1 MENSTRLAAVLRL
14 ERVGFLTD
22 RTNPEKQNM
31 NTEFG
36 AILLGVRRSIGLLR
50 PQDKRALL
58 IATFLMLITGILT
71 NGPAVILGKLVDQL
85 VGGSV
90 IQFSV
95 VIPFI
100 VLLSVVIL
108 VREGLTVVRKY
119 LIENIATQTDKHQT
133 VRVIERLLKVDIGG
147 YLYQQQIGSLYGRI
161 FRSIE
166 GLISILKL
174 TFLDFM
180 PVFFAALAAIAI
192 AFFQKPLIASVMI
205 LVIPTGLFLIV
216 KQVSSQKGIRVDLL
230 RKKEQVDGKV
240 IEMLGG
246 IETIRVLNTVRFE
259 VAKVEQ
265 STEARRKI
273 EIKHHIAM
281 ALYDAAKALNEGL
294 FTIVVI
300 VLSIYLASLGLISKG
315 DILVYAI
322 LFTNITD
329 PLREIHRILDQAS
342 ENSIQV
348 NDLFN
353 ILHQPLDVSFTE
365 QDATA
370 KIEEN
375 GHASAISVKNL
386 SFTYPGSDAVTV
398 LDGINLTIK
407 PGQSIGIAGA
417 SGCGKT
423 TFIHILLKLIHGY
436 TGEVSLFDKGLTAI
450 SREELA
456 DQIAYVPQK
465 PFVFSGTIKDNILYG
480 CQREATDEA
489 LREAA
494 KNACIFDEIQE
505 SLGGFD
511 GPVSENGNNLS
522 GGQRQRLALARV
534 MLQSPRLIIFD
545 EATSALDNTNE
556 AVVQQNIERIF
567 KGKTIITIAHRLT
580 TLKTADRILVFD
592 AGKIAQEGD
601 FKSLSETKGLF
612 QDFLQQRSK
621 PLDLKEPGNA
631 NERPV
636 QNVGAAG

>member
-1 MENSTRLAAVLRL
+1 
-14 ERVGFLTD
+14 
-22 RTNPEKQNM
+22 
-31 NTEFG
+31 
-36 AILLGVRRSIGLLR
+36 
-50 PQDKRALL
+50 
-58 IATFLMLITGILT
+58 MLITGILT

-85 VGGSV
+85 VSGDV
-90 IQFSV
+90 IQFNV

-100 VLLSVVIL
+100 LLLSGVIL

-119 LIENIATQTDKHQT
+119 LIENIATQTDKAQT
-133 VRVIERLLKVDIGG
+133 IQVIERLLKVDIGG
-147 YLYQQQIGSLYGRI
+147 FLYQQQIGSLYGRI

-180 PVFFAALAAIAI
+180 PVFFAALAAIGI
-192 AFFQKPLIASVMI
+192 AFLQKPLIASVMV
-205 LVIPTGLFLIV
+205 LVIPTGLYLIV
-216 KQVSSQKGIRVDLL
+216 KQVSSQKGIRVALL

-246 IETIRVLNTVRFE
+246 IETIRVLNTVRYE

-265 STEARRKI
+265 STEERRKI

-281 ALYDAAKALNEGL
+281 ALYDAAKSLNEGF

-300 VLSIYLASLGLISKG
+300 VLSIYLVSLGLISKG

-322 LFTNITD
+322 LFANITD

-348 NDLFN
+348 NDLYN

-365 QDATA
+365 PDATS
-370 KIEEN
+370 KIKEN
-375 GHASAISVKNL
+375 GNQSALSVKNL
-386 SFTYPGSDAVTV
+386 SFAYQGNEEVTT
-398 LDGINLTIK
+398 LDDINLTIK
-407 PGQSIGIAGA
+407 KGESIGIAGA

-436 TGEVSLFDKGLTAI
+436 TGEVALFDKRLQAI

-465 PFVFSGTIKDNILYG
+465 PFVFSGTVRDNMLYG
-480 CQREATDEA
+480 CQPAVTDEA
-489 LREAA
+489 LLEAA
-494 KNACIFDEIQE
+494 RNACILDEIQA

-534 MLQSPRLIIFD
+534 MLQTPQLIIFD

-556 AVVQQNIERIF
+556 AIIQQNIERIF
-567 KGKTIITIAHRLT
+567 KQKTIITIAHRLS
-580 TLKTADRILVFD
+580 TLKNADRILVFD
-592 AGKIAQEGD
+592 AGKIVQEGT

-621 PLDLKEPGNA
+621 PLDLKESGNGQPLADADGRGPGVTVK
-631 NERPV
+631 PV
-636 QNVGAAG
+636 VSK